1 MFIDLLGFGCL
12 AICFVACMVVVWRL
26 WFARLVVCCGYN
38 LVVCAC
44 LRLGGWFVIGC
55 VLRWIAV
62 VLVVASF
69 GCLLFIC
76 GFIWLLFAVAYAV
89 KFDLDLVGLDLR
101 LRIVVLV

>member
-26 WFARLVVCCGYN
+26 WFARLVACCGYN

-62 VLVVASF
+62 VLVVASLVVYCLFVALF
-69 GCLLFIC
+69 GCCLLWFT
-76 GFIWLLFAVAYAV
+76 L
-89 KFDLDLVGLDLR
+89 
-101 LRIVVLV
+101 